1 MCSHHS
7 LRSFAQT
14 ASDTMLC
21 LPSHEPDQNMVVKTA
36 TITEA
41 DLALQFL
48 EKLHVD
54 ECSPVCDLC
63 NAKLVCVAAVLV
75 DELLRC

>member
-1 MCSHHS
+1 M
-7 LRSFAQT
+7 
-14 ASDTMLC
+14 
-21 LPSHEPDQNMVVKTA
+21 PSHEPDQNIVVKTA

-41 DLALQFL
+41 GLALQFL

-54 ECSPVCDLC
+54 ECNPVCDLC
-63 NAKLVCVAAVLV
+63 NAKLVCGDVIV